1 MTDENE
7 EELALI
13 AARAAEIKAG
23 LDAAYS
29 VEELRRPLSTRC
41 VHALVASSIASTAM
55 KLNALSARIA
65 ILEEAG
71 VKYVGVFQRAASYG
85 RGDTVT
91 HAGSL
96 WVALRAV
103 PVGTAPGTNSVFW
116 QLAAKG
122 GKPVKRTPAGS
133 IST

>member
-1 MTDENE
+1 MTDEHE
-7 EELALI
+7 EELAMI

-29 VEELRRPLSTRC
+29 VEELRRPLSTRS
-41 VHALVASSIASTAM
+41 VHALIASSTAGTAL
-55 KLNALSARIA
+55 KLKMLSARIA

-71 VKYVGVFQRAASYG
+71 VKYAGIFQRAASYA

-96 WVALRAV
+96 WVALKTV
-103 PVGTAPGTNSVFW
+103 PVGTAPGSDPACW
-116 QLAAKG
+116 QLASKG

>member
-1 MTDENE
+1 MTDEHE

-55 KLNALSARIA
+55 KLKALSARIA
-65 ILEEAG
+65 ELEAG
-71 VKYVGVFQRAASYG
+71 GVRYAGIWQRALPYRKGSVVTSDGAMWIALA
-85 RGDTVT
+85 DTPEGVVP
-91 HAGSL
+91 GSD
-96 WVALRAV
+96 
-103 PVGTAPGTNSVFW
+103 PSIW
-116 QLAAKG
+116 QLAAKSARPKASG
-122 GKPVKRTPAGS
+122 R
-133 IST
+133 